1 MRVHIIADSVQSAG
15 IDHDDRDSR
24 AAKRYV
30 ADSFVDRQ
38 VLEGE
43 RSDGHLN
50 GSTAKERATIAAG
63 DRTVSAHGPL
73 SNISAVGIDWHERQ
87 ARPPGLPKPKNLQ

>member
-1 MRVHIIADSVQSAG
+1 MRVYIVADYVQSAG
-15 IDHDDRDSR
+15 IDDDDRDSS

-50 GSTAKERATIAAG
+50 GSTAQERATIAVG
-63 DRTVSAHGPL
+63 DSTVSAHGPL
-73 SNISAVGIDWHERQ
+73 SNISAIGIDWHERY
-87 ARPPGLPKPKNLQ
+87 ARLPGLPKPKNLQ